1 MRLAIWHVDG
11 EGGVLLVVLGQ
22 AASSVCCQGVF
33 DLVQERARLLTIGV
47 THVWSDG
54 VGACLD
60 GELPLTIVVCILRFD
75 VVVRHLVH
83 FRPTAEALVQED
95 ASLEHWGNLLM
106 LNDVDLLAYLLR
118 LLLQSILSIFVLHLL
133 LLDQLL
139 VLQQLLHIAGVEA
152 VASAE
157 LVELVEL
164 AQLLVTSSLAGHV
177 QLLEVIEIVQL
188 LLSLEELLLL
198 VHL

>member
-1 MRLAIWHVDG
+1 MPVWHVDG
-11 EGGVLLVVLGQ
+11 ERGVLLVVVGQ

-47 THVWSDG
+47 AHVWSDG

-60 GELPLTIVVCILRFD
+60 GELPLTIVVVCILRFY

-83 FRPTAEALVQED
+83 FRPTAEALVEED

-106 LNDVDLLAYLLR
+106 LNDIDLLAYLLR
-118 LLLQSILSIFVLHLL
+118 LLFQSIFRIFVLHLL

-177 QLLEVIEIVQL
+177 QLLEII
-188 LLSLEELLLL
+188 
-198 VHL
+198 